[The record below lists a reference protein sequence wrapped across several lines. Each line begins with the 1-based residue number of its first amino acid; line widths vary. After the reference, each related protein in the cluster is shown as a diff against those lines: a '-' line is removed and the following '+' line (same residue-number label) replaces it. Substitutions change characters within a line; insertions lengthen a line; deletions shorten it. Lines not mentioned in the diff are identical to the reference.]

1 MPPSEICSARFVQF
15 PPTEL
20 ADAFK
25 HGVANRVPGTIPNE
39 DRLVHEPPNLVEDRL
54 GRKELASADMLNG
67 LEVEAA
73 REHR

>member
-15 PPTEL
+15 LPTEL

-25 HGVANRVPGTIPNE
+25 HGVANRVSGAIPNE
-39 DRLVHEPPNLVEDRL
+39 DRLVHEPPNLIEDRL
-54 GRKELASADMLNG
+54 GREVLASADVLNG